1 VLPVCG
7 FLPYRNSQFLT
18 KKSQLQKNPNIKKGT
33 SDLFFELFFD
43 DKSAIIPVKTIAK
56 MAH

>member
-1 VLPVCG
+1 VA
-7 FLPYRNSQFLT
+7 FYLT
-18 KKSQLQKNPNIKKGT
+18 EILNFWPQKVTAAKKSKILKQGT
-33 SDLFFELFFD
+33 SDLFELFFD

>member
-1 VLPVCG
+1 MWL
-7 FLPYRNSQFLT
+7 FT
-18 KKSQLQKNPNIKKGT
+18 LQKFSIFGQKSHSCKKIQIIKKGT

>member
-1 VLPVCG
+1 VA
-7 FLPYRNSQFLT
+7 FYLT
-18 KKSQLQKNPNIKKGT
+18 EILNFWPQKVTAAKNPNIKKGT

>member
-1 VLPVCG
+1 MWLFTLQKFSIFGP
-7 FLPYRNSQFLT
+7 